1 MSCSATAPAEF
12 HRDDGPGWP
21 KDVGIVA
28 MEIYFPSQYVEE
40 SELERY
46 DGVPVGKYTAD
57 LEQCGVGFIS
67 DREDVHSMGLT
78 VLQRLVER
86 QRIPYT
92 EIGCLEVGT
101 ATLLDQI
108 KSVKSVLMQLFE
120 DSGNT
125 DVEGVDATH
134 SCVGGTAALVNAVN
148 WVESSAWDG
157 RYAVVVTTDVASY
170 ASRTRSTGSAG
181 AVAMLIGP
189 NAALVLDRGVRS
201 YHIEHNYDFFKP
213 DLASWYPVVDT
224 KLEKECSCR
233 ALDRCYQTYRSKAG
247 KAGILGFIL
256 RCSNTVDDLAGK
268 RVVMFIFGAGAAG
281 ALFSLRVAK
290 DASPGSTLQRLV
302 SDLSDL
308 RQRLDARQKAAP
320 EEFDKAWRVV
330 LDAGFLRVCPIQPH
344 FLRRICLATGSCP
357 ARSHS
362 SSFRIFSGHRMLKMR
377 LRQVCST
384 KCLLLNRLLPKVSGD
399 MDDLLLI
406 ILFLFYVCF
415 NLVMGGFMWALL
427 RHVTTRMH
435 QGWPNVPMGMG
446 GGYFSG
452 NQRYMVPAGEVY
464 ICDFCRRPCGS
475 KIGLYSHQM
484 HCKKRP
490 KHIKPC
496 YY

>member
-247 KAGILGFIL
+247 KAGILEGTSLLDMADAFIL
-256 RCSNTVDDLAGK
+256 PKPCVKSVRKTFARVFLNDFLTDPDPDFTNRYAGLEAFREVKLEETYQDRELQATFMAASQSLFETKTQSSTLLIQQVGYLYTPTLFNSLASYVASNTVDDLAGK

-320 EEFDKAWRVV
+320 EEFDKWVK
-330 LDAGFLRVCPIQPH
+330 LREQTQNTAPYTP
-344 FLRRICLATGSCP
+344 TGS
-357 ARSHS
+357 
-362 SSFRIFSGHRMLKMR
+362 
-377 LRQVCST
+377 VDV
-384 KCLLLNRLLPKVSGD
+384 LLPGTWYLTGVDS
-399 MDDLLLI
+399 
-406 ILFLFYVCF
+406 
-415 NLVMGGFMWALL
+415 
-427 RHVTTRMH
+427 
-435 QGWPNVPMGMG
+435 
-446 GGYFSG
+446 S
-452 NQRYMVPAGEVY
+452 
-464 ICDFCRRPCGS
+464 RRRT
-475 KIGLYSHQM
+475 Y
-484 HCKKRP
+484 KR
-490 KHIKPC
+490 KPLSS
-496 YY
+496 